1 MKWESQQLRSLTI
14 KNHFTRQWNS
24 NIEIPSPEIPVEAW
38 AGFEPTTE
46 RDRSPELHRGRLF
59 TDVATGISIQ
69 CRTGI
74 NKISAELKHEGEA
87 LDNQIYKL
95 TIKIWRQEEKP
106 EDRETR
112 VIVPV
117 HKKGEKRVVKI
128 TEI

>member
-1 MKWESQQLRSLTI
+1 MAQSSQNLLGLIFTI
-14 KNHFTRQWNS
+14 G
-24 NIEIPSPEIPVEAW
+24 EIY
-38 AGFEPTTE
+38 
-46 RDRSPELHRGRLF
+46 
-59 TDVATGISIQ
+59 IQ

-106 EDRETR
+106 EDRETG